1 MRERTPTVFLSS
13 TVLDLADLRSAIK
26 FWLEEFGYQVLA
38 SESSDFPHSLDRD
51 AVAASLAP
59 ITNSDYY
66 LLLVGSRVGAVI
78 DGEGI
83 SVTRAEFRHAR
94 ATRRVAARP
103 QMLHFVRAEVEAARK
118 LGRAPRGVAE
128 SDWGAITSFLD
139 EVRQEEVAGDPNWV
153 HPFTTFRD
161 VVDVLRATLHLTGP
175 LRRRA
180 LEANLKW
187 EIIENTRELLHRT
200 EKGIGVK
207 ARWLPKDQLPLAPS
221 RVSEVRIDYPG
232 TFWLFQFRMSLP
244 RMATLSRSALEEGIN
259 SGLFLDYEPV
269 ASVQVVGQMQRTLL
283 DLRLQMVRLDGL
295 VDSINTDDA
304 IRRDVARCVEA
315 AKVERGTNVSD
326 MTIAFLHAA
335 RDAMDNVLRLNR
347 ALYCHLEGLEP
358 TLERPDLLPT
368 SPYGSVP
375 AEKREDPNRRETVTW
390 LRLTGW
396 PEATDR
402 RSAAEAGLRAIDDPE
417 IVRRLDEMED
427 RGESG
432 V

>member
-1 MRERTPTVFLSS
+1 MPARSWSRIARNRRARRLALITSQPLPGRHACLAFDRRPATGRRDLDSS
-13 TVLDLADLRSAIK
+13 AAADV
-26 FWLEEFGYQVLA
+26 EFA
-38 SESSDFPHSLDRD
+38 SEDP
-51 AVAASLAP
+51 AVRSWQAFSTP
-59 ITNSDYY
+59 GGQTC
-66 LLLVGSRVGAVI
+66 RAVV
-78 DGEGI
+78 EPYRR
-83 SVTRAEFRHAR
+83 SVTTGYRVSNAHVVCDGPSAR
-94 ATRRVAARP
+94 GHIQPDVASTCGRYPRP
-103 QMLHFVRAEVEAARK
+103 C
-118 LGRAPRGVAE
+118 
-128 SDWGAITSFLD
+128 
-139 EVRQEEVAGDPNWV
+139 VRQEEVAGDPNWV
-153 HPFTTFRD
+153 HPVTTFRD
-161 VVDVLRATLHLTGP
+161 VVDILRATLHLTGP

-221 RVSEVRIDYPG
+221 RVREVRIDYPG

-269 ASVQVVGQMQRTLL
+269 TSVQVVGSMQRTLL
-283 DLRLQMVRLDGL
+283 DLRLQMVRLEGL
-295 VDSINTDDA
+295 VDSINSDDA

-326 MTIAFLHAA
+326 MTVAFLHAA

-402 RSAAEAGLRAIDDPE
+402 RSATEAGLRAIDDPE